1 MNESNQ
7 GEDIADYVNQNH
19 EGMQLPKTNKFK
31 QKIEGLYEGA
41 RNLTSSLYRGFFKA
55 STVAGATTVFCA
67 NYSTINNFV
76 EKYTGNEDAILN
88 FGLNDAAM
96 GGLAVSTVLASYLM
110 AKKYNPLEKIVSG
123 TGKLVYSSSKFGA
136 KSVYN
141 SGKFFVEGT
150 RDFVGEIIVAPVS
163 QKLRSK
169 ITTKETYESNM
180 EREEQILEHR
190 RNKALKKADNLQSK
204 INKLQ
209 KLKINYQ
216 DNMVE
221 NPGLYSEKIEDANE
235 KLKSLYEQ
243 KNSLNPDAI

>member
-1 MNESNQ
+1 MSKNNLNENI
-7 GEDIADYVNQNH
+7 DDYVEQNQAARYS
-19 EGMQLPKTNKFK
+19 NKQNTLK
-31 QKIEGLYEGA
+31 QKMSDVYKGLCEAATVSGA
-41 RNLTSSLYRGFFKA
+41 AIALY
-55 STVAGATTVFCA
+55 S
-67 NYSTINNFV
+67 NYPHIVDFLG
-76 EKYTGNEDAILN
+76 KYTGSKNIILN
-88 FGLNDAAM
+88 IGLDDIAAA
-96 GGLAVSTVLASYLM
+96 GLSALAVYGTYSI
-110 AKKYNPLEKIVSG
+110 AKNYNPLEKAING
-123 TGKLVYSSSKFGA
+123 TGKLSYGLSKFGV
-136 KSVYN
+136 KSTYN
-141 SGKFFVEGT
+141 ASKFFVDGT
-150 RDFVGEIIVAPVS
+150 RDFVGEIIVAPLS

-169 ITTKETYESNM
+169 ITTKETYESNI

-221 NPGLYSEKIEDANE
+221 NPGLYSGKIEDANK